1 MKLIMR
7 VTMMAMLLATNACDQ
22 NDSPVKTKANATVV
36 LEAQRESL
44 EKAKNVER
52 MVLDAAA
59 QQKETIEAGS
69 Q

>member
-7 VTMMAMLLATNACDQ
+7 VTIMAMLLAANGCDQ
-22 NDSPVKTKANATVV
+22 NDSPVKTKAGSSEV
-36 LEAQRESL
+36 LKTQLESL